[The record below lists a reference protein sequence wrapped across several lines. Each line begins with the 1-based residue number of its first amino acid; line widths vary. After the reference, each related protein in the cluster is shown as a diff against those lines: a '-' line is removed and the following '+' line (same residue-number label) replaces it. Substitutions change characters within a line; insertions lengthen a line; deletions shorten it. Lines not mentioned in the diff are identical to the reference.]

1 MSFIFG
7 IIGGIL
13 GIGGAIVL
21 IVIADILGWHSSSF
35 SLSAV
40 VVSPLVG
47 SVAGW
52 LLYNSIEERQERKR
66 IEYELEQDRIRYE
79 QERQKQLELLR

>member
-7 IIGGIL
+7 IIGGII
-13 GIGGAIVL
+13 GIVGAVVL
-21 IVIADILGWHSSSF
+21 IVVANILGFQSSSF
-35 SLSAV
+35 SFFVV

-47 SVAGW
+47 FVAGW

-66 IEYELEQDRIRYE
+66 IESELEQDRIRYE
-79 QERQKQLELLR
+79 QEQPK

>member
-21 IVIADILGWHSSSF
+21 IVIADILGLHSSSF
-35 SLSAV
+35 SLFAV

-47 SVAGW
+47 FVAGW

-66 IEYELEQDRIRYE
+66 IEYELEQDRIKYE
-79 QERQKQLELLR
+79 QERQK